1 MIRVS
6 RVSKVYRSENGTHH
20 QVLSNVSFAV
30 APGEKLAVIGR
41 NGAGKSTLV
50 RLIAGM
56 ELPTS
61 GTVERRMSV
70 SWPVGLNGGLANGM
84 TANDNIRMLCRLYDK
99 PFRETQAMVEDFA
112 QLGKWLSEPVLTFS
126 AGMRARFNFALS
138 LAVDFDCYL
147 VDEIIAVGDQRFQRR
162 CHEELFEKRADRS
175 LILASHIADHIR
187 QYCSRAL
194 IVHHGRAKEFDDLD
208 LAIEIYNDL

>member
-6 RVSKVYRSENGTHH
+6 GVSKNYPSETGGLHR
-20 QVLSNVSFAV
+20 VLSDVSFTV
-30 APGEKLAVIGR
+30 APGEKLAIIGR

-50 RLIAGM
+50 RLVAGM

-61 GTVERRMSV
+61 GTIERNMSV
-70 SWPVGLNGGLANGM
+70 SWPVGLNGALANGM
-84 TANDNIRMLCRLYDK
+84 TANDNIRMLCRLYAR
-99 PFRETQAMVEDFA
+99 PFTETQAMVEDFA
-112 QLGKWLSEPVLTFS
+112 QLGKYLSEPVTTYS
-126 AGMRARFNFALS
+126 AGMRARLNFALS
-138 LAVDFDCYL
+138 LAIDFDCYL

-187 QYCSRAL
+187 AYCNRAV
-194 IVHHGRAKEFDDLD
+194 IVHRGRAKEFDDLE
-208 LAIEIYNDL
+208 LALEIYNDL

>member
-162 CHEELFEKRADRS
+162 CHEEL
-175 LILASHIADHIR
+175 
-187 QYCSRAL
+187 
-194 IVHHGRAKEFDDLD
+194 
-208 LAIEIYNDL
+208 